1 MELQKE
7 EANINSEIKVVNLD
21 HLGIVAGII
30 DEMGIVE
37 EINERIGQ
45 SSREKVSAGV
55 IVKAM
60 ILNGLGFVSAPLY
73 MFSKF
78 FEGKATEHLL
88 GRGITAEEI
97 TDDRLG
103 NVLDGLHEAG
113 LSAAFLGISLK
124 AVAKYEVKV
133 KTGHIDSTSFHVDGE
148 YGKEEEGSIEI
159 THGYSRDHRPDL
171 KQFMMN
177 LICVE
182 DGDIP
187 VMMEVVS
194 GNQSDKARFAGLLQ
208 EFKEQWTFEGICVAD
223 AALYSED
230 NLVAMSGLKWLTRVP
245 LSIKA
250 AGELVG
256 STIDFLQASKFKGY
270 STGESKSE
278 YGGTSQRWI
287 LVESQE
293 RLKSDIKKLDKK
305 IQQIQQNCVQELK
318 TLAGQDF
325 ACVADA
331 IAAAEKLSTKM
342 KWHKLSNIQTLEKL
356 HYEKRG
362 KPKPDALPT
371 SISYRVTADVIS
383 MNTEISAQRVRCGRF
398 ILATNI
404 LDSRQFTAD
413 DALGE
418 YKAQQS
424 TERGFRFLKDP
435 LFFTSSVFLK
445 SARRI
450 EALGMI
456 MALCLLVYNL
466 AQRQLRLALALSQDT
481 IPNQLGKPTN
491 SPTLRWVFQCF
502 MAVHL
507 VSFQGLTQV
516 VNLSPLRLRILN
528 FFSPACQRYYLL
540 PITVP

>member
-1 MELQKE
+1 M
-7 EANINSEIKVVNLD
+7 KVANLD

-30 DEMGIVE
+30 DEMGIVG
-37 EINERIGQ
+37 EINERIGR

-60 ILNGLGFVSAPLY
+60 LLNGLGFVSAPLY

-78 FEGKATEHLL
+78 FEGKPTEHLF
-88 GRGITAEEI
+88 GEGITAEQI
-97 TDDRLG
+97 NDDRIG
-103 NVLDGLHEAG
+103 NVLDDLHEAG
-113 LSAAFLGISLK
+113 LSETFLGISLK

-133 KTGHIDSTSFHVDGE
+133 ETGHIDSTSFHVDGE

-177 LICVE
+177 LICLG

-194 GNQSDKARFAGLLQ
+194 GNQADKARFAGLLQ
-208 EFKEQWTFEGICVAD
+208 EFKEQWTFEGICVGD
-223 AALYSED
+223 AALYSEE
-230 NLVAMSGLKWLTRVP
+230 NLIAMSGLKWLTRVP

-250 AGELVG
+250 ASELVETTTG
-256 STIDFLQASKFKGY
+256 LQSSKLKGY
-270 STGESKSE
+270 STAESKSE
-278 YGGTSQRWI
+278 YGGVRQRWI

-305 IQQIQQNCVQELK
+305 IKQIQQNCHQELQA
-318 TLAGQDF
+318 LAIQDF

-342 KWHKLSNIQTLEKL
+342 KWHHLSNIQTIEKP
-356 HYEKRG
+356 HYAKRG
-362 KPKPDALPT
+362 KPSPDAIPT
-371 SISYRVTADVIS
+371 SISYRITATVIPIDS
-383 MNTEISAQRVRCGRF
+383 EISAQRQRCGRF

-404 LDSRQFTAD
+404 LDSHQFTAD
-413 DALGE
+413 DALRE
-418 YKAQQS
+418 YKAQQG

-445 SARRI
+445 SAKRI

-456 MALCLLVYNL
+456 MVLCLLVYNL
-466 AQRQLRLALALSQDT
+466 AQRQLRLALALAQDT
-481 IPNQLGKPTN
+481 IPSQLGKPTN

-507 VSFQGLTQV
+507 VSFQELTQV
-516 VNLSPLRLRILN
+516 VNLSPLRLHILN
-528 FFSPACQRYYLL
+528 FFSPAFQRYYLL
-540 PITVP
+540 PVPAS